1 MEDKNK
7 TVAKEAVKPKKEK
20 KPKEKGQGFRQLSLL
35 LGIIFIA
42 FTSGMLGAGLI
53 LQTNDVPNITSNPAV
68 DGNELSTGSE
78 KSVSKIVES
87 VGPSVVSI
95 VVESQANTIFGT
107 VMQSGAGTGVIISGD
122 GYILTNNHV
131 VGNSKSAT
139 VMLDDGTVYENVEVV
154 GSDPLNDIAFMKIK
168 DAKDLP
174 TVTLGDSSTVR
185 VGQQVVAIGNALGQY
200 QNTVTTGILSGVGRP
215 VTAGSESGS
224 QQENLVDLLQTDAA
238 INSGNSGGP
247 LVNMAGQVIGINT
260 AIVADANNIGFSIPI
275 NSTKGL
281 IEGLLKTGEVKRAFL
296 GVNFINITPSVAK
309 ELKLSVTEG
318 AYVFGDNAVSPNSP
332 AAKAGIEKGDIIT
345 KINDN
350 QIGRSQGLST
360 IIGMYRPNT
369 KVTITIL
376 RDGKT
381 ITKDVTLTA
390 YQASGS

>member
-174 TVTLGDSSTVR
+174 TVTLGDSSTVK

-215 VTAGSESGS
+215 VTAGSESGG

>member
-1 MEDKNK
+1 M
-7 TVAKEAVKPKKEK
+7 TKKSK
-20 KPKEKGQGFRQLSLL
+20 IGNGFKQLSLL

-53 LQTNDVPNITSNPAV
+53 LKTNDTPSITKNPAV

-78 KSVSKIVES
+78 KSVSKVVET
-87 VGPSVVSI
+87 VGPSVVSV
-95 VVESQANTIFGT
+95 VVETQANTIFGA
-107 VMQSGAGTGVIISGD
+107 VRQSGAGTGVIISSD
-122 GYILTNNHV
+122 GYIMTNSHV
-131 VGNSKSAT
+131 VGTAKTASVTLENGK
-139 VMLDDGTVYENVEVV
+139 VYENVEVI

-168 DAKDLP
+168 DVKDLP

-215 VTAGSESGS
+215 VTAGNEAGS
-224 QQENLVDLLQTDAA
+224 QQEDLVDLLQTDAA

-247 LVNMAGQVIGINT
+247 LVNLAGQVIGINT

-281 IEGLLKTGEVKRAFL
+281 IEELLKTGEVKRAFL
-296 GVNFINITPSVAK
+296 GVNFINITPAVAQ
-309 ELKLSVTEG
+309 ELKLSVNEG
-318 AYVFGDNAVSPNSP
+318 AYVFGDTAVSPDSP
-332 AAKAGIEKGDIIT
+332 AAKAGLEKGDIIT
-345 KINDN
+345 KVDNN

-360 IIGMYRPNT
+360 IIGMYSPGS
-369 KVTITIL
+369 KVKLTIL

-390 YQASGS
+390 YQASQS

>member
-53 LQTNDVPNITSNPAV
+53 LQTNDAPNITSNPAV

-95 VVESQANTIFGT
+95 VVESQASTIFGT
-107 VMQSGAGTGVIISGD
+107 VMQSGAGTGVIISSD

-174 TVTLGDSSTVR
+174 TVTLGDSSTVK

-281 IEGLLKTGEVKRAFL
+281 IEELLKTGEVKRAFL

>member
-53 LQTNDVPNITSNPAV
+53 LQTNDAPNITSNPAV

-174 TVTLGDSSTVR
+174 TVTLGDSSTVK

-215 VTAGSESGS
+215 VTAGSESGG

-345 KINDN
+345 KINDS

-369 KVTITIL
+369 KVAITIL

>member
-7 TVAKEAVKPKKEK
+7 TVAKEAVKPEKEK

-107 VMQSGAGTGVIISGD
+107 VMQSGAGTGVIISSD

-174 TVTLGDSSTVR
+174 TVTLGDSSTVK

-215 VTAGSESGS
+215 VTAGSESGG

-381 ITKDVTLTA
+381 ITKDVTLTT

>member
-53 LQTNDVPNITSNPAV
+53 LQTNDAPNITSNPAV

-95 VVESQANTIFGT
+95 VVESQASTIFGT

-139 VMLDDGTVYENVEVV
+139 VMLDNGTVYENVEVV

-215 VTAGSESGS
+215 VTAGSESGG

-360 IIGMYRPNT
+360 IVGMYRPNT
-369 KVTITIL
+369 KVTTTIL

>member
-7 TVAKEAVKPKKEK
+7 TVAKEAVKPEKEK

-53 LQTNDVPNITSNPAV
+53 LQTNDAPNITSNPTV

-174 TVTLGDSSTVR
+174 TVTLGDSSTVK

-215 VTAGSESGS
+215 VTAGSESGG

-281 IEGLLKTGEVKRAFL
+281 IEELLKTGEVKRAFL

-369 KVTITIL
+369 KVAITIL

>member
-7 TVAKEAVKPKKEK
+7 TVAKEAVKPEKEK

-53 LQTNDVPNITSNPAV
+53 LQTNDAPNITSNPAV

-215 VTAGSESGS
+215 VTAGSESGG

-318 AYVFGDNAVSPNSP
+318 AYVFGDNSVSPNSP

>member
-53 LQTNDVPNITSNPAV
+53 LQTNDAPNITSNPAV

-224 QQENLVDLLQTDAA
+224 QQEDLVDLLQTDAA

>member
-7 TVAKEAVKPKKEK
+7 TVAKEAVKPEKEK

-53 LQTNDVPNITSNPAV
+53 LQTNDAPNITSNPAV

-174 TVTLGDSSTVR
+174 TVTLGDSSTVK

-215 VTAGSESGS
+215 VTAGSESGG
-224 QQENLVDLLQTDAA
+224 QQENLVDL
-238 INSGNSGGP
+238 
-247 LVNMAGQVIGINT
+247 
-260 AIVADANNIGFSIPI
+260 
-275 NSTKGL
+275 
-281 IEGLLKTGEVKRAFL
+281 
-296 GVNFINITPSVAK
+296 
-309 ELKLSVTEG
+309 
-318 AYVFGDNAVSPNSP
+318 
-332 AAKAGIEKGDIIT
+332 
-345 KINDN
+345 
-350 QIGRSQGLST
+350 
-360 IIGMYRPNT
+360 
-369 KVTITIL
+369 
-376 RDGKT
+376 
-381 ITKDVTLTA
+381 
-390 YQASGS
+390 

>member
-174 TVTLGDSSTVR
+174 TVTLGDSSTVK

-369 KVTITIL
+369 KVAITIL

>member
-174 TVTLGDSSTVR
+174 TVTLGDSSTVK

-215 VTAGSESGS
+215 ITAGSESGG

-360 IIGMYRPNT
+360 IIGMYRPDT
-369 KVTITIL
+369 KVAITIL

>member
-53 LQTNDVPNITSNPAV
+53 LQTNDAPNITSNPAV

-95 VVESQANTIFGT
+95 VVESQASTIFGT
-107 VMQSGAGTGVIISGD
+107 VMQSGAGTGVIISSD

-174 TVTLGDSSTVR
+174 TVTLGDSSTVK

-224 QQENLVDLLQTDAA
+224 QQEDLVDLLQTDAA

>member
-1 MEDKNK
+1 MEDKDK
-7 TVAKEAVKPKKEK
+7 TVAKEAVKPEKEK

-53 LQTNDVPNITSNPAV
+53 LQTNDAPNITSNPAV

-95 VVESQANTIFGT
+95 VVESQASTIFGT

-215 VTAGSESGS
+215 VTAGSESGG

-318 AYVFGDNAVSPNSP
+318 AYVFGDNAVSLNSP

-360 IIGMYRPNT
+360 IVGMYRPNT

>member
-53 LQTNDVPNITSNPAV
+53 LQTNDVPNITSNSAV

-174 TVTLGDSSTVR
+174 TVTLGDSSTVK

-215 VTAGSESGS
+215 VTAGSESGG

>member
-53 LQTNDVPNITSNPAV
+53 LQTNDAPNITSNPAV

-95 VVESQANTIFGT
+95 VVESQASTIFGT
-107 VMQSGAGTGVIISGD
+107 VMQSGAGTGVIISSD

-139 VMLDDGTVYENVEVV
+139 VMLDNGTVYENVEVV

-174 TVTLGDSSTVR
+174 TVTLGDSSTVK

-200 QNTVTTGILSGVGRP
+200 QNTVTTGILSGIGRP

-224 QQENLVDLLQTDAA
+224 QQEDLVDLLQTDAA

-281 IEGLLKTGEVKRAFL
+281 IEELLKTGEVKRAFL

>member
-53 LQTNDVPNITSNPAV
+53 LQTNDAPNITSNPAV

-95 VVESQANTIFGT
+95 VVESQASTIFGT
-107 VMQSGAGTGVIISGD
+107 VMQSGAGTGVIISSD

-174 TVTLGDSSTVR
+174 TVTLGDSSTVK

-215 VTAGSESGS
+215 VTAGSESGG

-281 IEGLLKTGEVKRAFL
+281 IEELLKTCEVKRAFL

-309 ELKLSVTEG
+309 ELKLSVAEG

>member
-7 TVAKEAVKPKKEK
+7 TVAKEAVKPEKEK

-174 TVTLGDSSTVR
+174 TVTLGDSSTVK

-215 VTAGSESGS
+215 VTAGSESGG

-376 RDGKT
+376 RNGKT

>member
-53 LQTNDVPNITSNPAV
+53 LQTNDAPNITSNPAV

-215 VTAGSESGS
+215 VTAGSESGG

-318 AYVFGDNAVSPNSP
+318 AYVLGDNAVSPNSP
-332 AAKAGIEKGDIIT
+332 AAKAGIEKGDVIT

>member
-53 LQTNDVPNITSNPAV
+53 LQTNDASNITSNPAV

-139 VMLDDGTVYENVEVV
+139 VMLDVGTVYENVEVV

-174 TVTLGDSSTVR
+174 TVTLGDSSTVK

-215 VTAGSESGS
+215 VTAGSESGG

-369 KVTITIL
+369 KVAITIL

>member
-215 VTAGSESGS
+215 VTAGSESGG

-369 KVTITIL
+369 KVAITIL

>member
-174 TVTLGDSSTVR
+174 TVTLGDSSTVK

-215 VTAGSESGS
+215 VTAGSESGG

-369 KVTITIL
+369 KVAITIL

>member
-7 TVAKEAVKPKKEK
+7 TVAKEAVKPEKEK
-20 KPKEKGQGFRQLSLL
+20 KPKEKGQGLRQLSLL

-53 LQTNDVPNITSNPAV
+53 LQTNDAPNITSNPAV

-215 VTAGSESGS
+215 VTAGSESGG

-369 KVTITIL
+369 KVAITIL

>member
-7 TVAKEAVKPKKEK
+7 TVAKEAVKPEKEK

-53 LQTNDVPNITSNPAV
+53 LQTNDASNITLNPAV

-107 VMQSGAGTGVIISGD
+107 VMQSGAGTGVIISSD

-174 TVTLGDSSTVR
+174 TVTLGDSSTVK

-215 VTAGSESGS
+215 VTAGSESGG

-369 KVTITIL
+369 KVAITIL

>member
-53 LQTNDVPNITSNPAV
+53 LQTNDAPNITSNPAV

-95 VVESQANTIFGT
+95 VVESQASTIFGT
-107 VMQSGAGTGVIISGD
+107 VMQSGAGTGVIISSD

-174 TVTLGDSSTVR
+174 TVTLGDSSTVK

-215 VTAGSESGS
+215 VTAGSESGG

-281 IEGLLKTGEVKRAFL
+281 IEELLKTGEVKRAFL

>member
-53 LQTNDVPNITSNPAV
+53 LQTNDAPNITSNPAV

-174 TVTLGDSSTVR
+174 TVTLGDSSTVK

-215 VTAGSESGS
+215 VTAGSESGG

-360 IIGMYRPNT
+360 IVGMYRPNT
-369 KVTITIL
+369 KVTTTIL

>member
-53 LQTNDVPNITSNPAV
+53 LQTNDAPNITSNPAV

-215 VTAGSESGS
+215 VTAGSESGG

-318 AYVFGDNAVSPNSP
+318 AYVFGDNSVSPNSP